1 MYFSL
6 SLVVSISTIICEFTS
21 VAMKAVIWKA
31 GSCHVVSNL
40 KCFIGLSD
48 TLVIS
53 HPAPHATGEF
63 GSSALRSNHLRKSS
77 MFCCKAVL
85 VYEPWNPNQ
94 VHTDEAVS
102 KYFRRILWRHEEYT
116 YSTLND
122 AINMVQAEMRI
133 RMIHKVAAIR
143 AKLLDGD
150 GAIAKIVAGFLD
162 NRKQVRSKLLAEMD

>member
-1 MYFSL
+1 M
-6 SLVVSISTIICEFTS
+6 
-21 VAMKAVIWKA
+21 
-31 GSCHVVSNL
+31 
-40 KCFIGLSD
+40 
-48 TLVIS
+48 
-53 HPAPHATGEF
+53 
-63 GSSALRSNHLRKSS
+63 
-77 MFCCKAVL
+77 
-85 VYEPWNPNQ
+85 
-94 VHTDEAVS
+94 S